1 VTVRTL
7 ISRRARAQWPLL
19 AAVLTVVTIGATLLG
34 VCALLVT
41 RTSDRALEVAASRA
55 IPADTEVTAYT
66 VTIARA
72 DVASVDADT
81 RSVLHEAVRP
91 FGSVMAGRMSSV
103 MRSLSTGTDPS
114 PALAYLSGVDDLTDR
129 ASLLSGRWP
138 RPGAG
143 EAVLLESTARMLGA
157 RPGTRVPLGPEL
169 VREPAG
175 GMTVTVVGIVRARA
189 GGGWERDPL
198 EGAGY
203 VPDFRDGSALRTA
216 RAFGPFLMDYRDLLA
231 GGSTM
236 GRLEITARPDL
247 SAPNPR
253 DLDRLGQGVRGA
265 DRRLSAVLGERV
277 QIERIASRLPFVL
290 AATDRQQRVTSAA
303 VLAVAV
309 LGAVLTAAALRLAGR
324 LTADVRSAETALLSA
339 AGTSRLQLAGI
350 AAAESALLAVL
361 AVAVATPL
369 SSLAHAGLTH
379 LPPLADAGVAA
390 SAAVTW
396 PQLLAVA
403 AGALLLFLPT
413 PASSGLARSGA
424 DVALVALATGAWFSA
439 RSEGADARVDAV
451 RVLAPALLLA
461 AGCVIV
467 LRLVPPVLRA
477 ADRWAGHAPGLALPL
492 AMSEAARRPRA
503 VAAGL
508 LVTLGCAA
516 ATFAVAFDATWHR
529 SQHDQANLA
538 VGSDLVLT
546 LGTPPVAGQGAEIA
560 RATGGQARPA
570 ADRGVA
576 IGQWIG
582 GSGDPPRLVA
592 VRGPGAVPG
601 MPLADGAALTLTGRA
616 TGDDPLSV
624 TPRLVLEDTAGLRT
638 TCTAAAIRLDGRPHR
653 LPDCAPVDGMRLIA
667 VMLPVVADEFAYDS
681 VRTSSVT
688 VDLSVP
694 GGDGWSA
701 TSAEPYS
708 GQLTAPAV
716 TAHGSSLRLTAQV
729 ALGGPPDAARTIVAT
744 AFGDPGPVPVT
755 VSELLASQLSVGP
768 GDQLD
773 IMVGLASVPVTIRDV
788 TRTVPAAPGA
798 AAVSADL
805 DTLSRALLT
814 RGEPDFPID
823 AWWVTGAA
831 DASAAAGLHLG
842 DIRTRTGEA
851 ARLTTGPVPA
861 ALPGALRLLVP
872 AAVFLLLAGL
882 ILHVT
887 CDLQAR
893 AVEVA
898 RLRGLG
904 MTRREIRA
912 TLLGQHSIV
921 LLPLLLTGTA
931 VGAAA
936 TWMVSPLLVR
946 SETGG
951 VPVPSVAPVWPWP
964 AESALLAL
972 LVAGTLLAVTSA
984 VVIQSRR
991 ADAAHLR
998 VAS

>member
-1 VTVRTL
+1 MRTL

-19 AAVLTVVTIGATLLG
+19 AAVLIVVTVGATLLG

-55 IPADTEVTAYT
+55 VPAETEVTAYT
-66 VTIARA
+66 VTIARG

-81 RSVLHEAVRP
+81 RSVLREAVAP

-103 MRSLSTGTDPS
+103 MRSLSTGSDRS
-114 PALAYLSGVDDLTDR
+114 PALAYLSGVEELTDR
-129 ASLLSGRWP
+129 ASLVSGRWP

-143 EAVLLESTARMLGA
+143 EAVLLEPTARALGA
-157 RPGTRVPLGPEL
+157 RPGTRVALGPEL
-169 VREPAG
+169 VREPAA
-175 GMTVTVVGIVRARA
+175 GMTVTVVGVVRARA
-189 GGGWERDPL
+189 GGGWDRDPL

-216 RAFGPFLMDYRDLLA
+216 RAYGPFLMDYRDLLA

-236 GRLEITARPDL
+236 GRLEIIARPDL

-253 DLDRLGQGVRGA
+253 DLDRLAEGVRGA

-277 QIERIASRLPFVL
+277 QIERISSRLPYVL
-290 AATDRQQRVTSAA
+290 AATDRQQRVTSSA

-339 AGTSRLQLAGI
+339 AGTSRVQLAGI

-361 AVAVATPL
+361 AIAVATPL
-369 SSLAHAGLTH
+369 SSLAHAALTH
-379 LPPLADAGVAA
+379 LAPMADAGLAA
-390 SAAVTW
+390 TPAVTGV
-396 PQLLAVA
+396 QLLAVTI
-403 AGALLLFLPT
+403 GALLLFLPT
-413 PASSGLARSGA
+413 PAGSGLARSGA
-424 DVALVALATGAWFSA
+424 DVVIVALAAGAWFSA
-439 RSEGADARVDAV
+439 RSAGADARVDAV

-467 LRLVPPVLRA
+467 LRLVPPALRA
-477 ADRWAGHAPGLALPL
+477 ADRWASRAPGLAVPL

-508 LVTLGCAA
+508 LITLGCGA

-529 SQHDQANLA
+529 SQLDQASLA

-546 LGTPPVAGQGAEIA
+546 LGAPAVPGQGAEVA
-560 RATGGQARPA
+560 RATGGLARPA

-582 GSGDPPRLVA
+582 GGDEPPRLVA
-592 VRGPGAVPG
+592 VRGTAEVPG
-601 MPLADGAALTLTGRA
+601 IPVATGAPLTVTGTA
-616 TGDDPLSV
+616 GGDDPLSV
-624 TPRLVLEDTAGLRT
+624 APQLVLEDTSGLRT
-638 TCTAAAIRLDGRPHR
+638 TCTSAAIPLDGRAHR
-653 LPDCAPVDGMRLIA
+653 LPDCAPVDGMRLVA

-681 VRTSSVT
+681 VRTSTVT

-694 GGDGWSA
+694 GGDGWTA

-708 GQLTAPAV
+708 GQLTDPAV
-716 TAHGSSLRLTAQV
+716 AAHGSSMRLTAEV
-729 ALGGPPDAARTIVAT
+729 ALGGPPDAARRLVAT

-755 VSELLASQLSVGP
+755 VSEPLATQLSVGP

-773 IMVGLASVPVTIRDV
+773 ILVGLATVPVTIRDV
-788 TRTVPAAPGA
+788 TQTVAAAPGA
-798 AAVSADL
+798 AAIAADL
-805 DTLSRALLT
+805 DALSRALLT
-814 RGEPDFPID
+814 HGEAEFPID
-823 AWWVTGAA
+823 AWWVTGAT

-861 ALPGALRLLVP
+861 SLPGALRLLIP
-872 AAVFLLLAGL
+872 AAILLLLAGL

-887 CDLQAR
+887 CDLQSR

-912 TLLGQHSIV
+912 TLLGQHTVV
-921 LLPLLLTGTA
+921 LLPLLLAGTA

-936 TWMVSPLLVR
+936 TWLVSPLLVR

-951 VPVPSVAPVWPWP
+951 VPVPAVAPVWPWP

-972 LVAGTLLAVTSA
+972 VVAGTALAVTA
-984 VVIQSRR
+984 VVVIQSRR

>member
-1 VTVRTL
+1 VRTL
-7 ISRRARAQWPLL
+7 ILRRAGAQWPLL

-55 IPADTEVTAYT
+55 VPADTGVTAYT
-66 VTIARA
+66 VTITRG
-72 DVASVDADT
+72 DTASVDADT
-81 RSVLHEAVRP
+81 RSVLREAVAP
-91 FGSVMAGRMSSV
+91 FGSVMAGRMSTV
-103 MRSLSTGTDPS
+103 MRPVGVRAGGAPG
-114 PALAYLSGVDDLTDR
+114 LAYLSGVEDLTDR
-129 ASLLSGRWP
+129 ASLVTGRWP

-143 EAVLLESTARMLGA
+143 EAVLLERTARALGA
-157 RPGTRVPLGPEL
+157 QPGARVRLGEEL
-169 VREPAG
+169 VRDPAPG
-175 GMTVTVVGIVRARA
+175 LTVTVVGVVRARA
-189 GGGWERDPL
+189 GGGWDRDPL
-198 EGAGY
+198 GGAGY

-216 RAFGPFLMDYRDLLA
+216 EAFGPFLMDYRDLLT
-231 GGSTM
+231 GDSTV
-236 GRLEITARPDL
+236 GRLEITAQPDL
-247 SAPNPR
+247 SAPSPPTLN
-253 DLDRLGQGVRGA
+253 RLGQGVRDA

-277 QIERIASRLPFVL
+277 QIERVASRLPAVL
-290 AATDRQQRVTSAA
+290 AATARQQRVTSAA

-324 LTADVRSAETALLSA
+324 LTADVRAAETALLSA
-339 AGTSRLQLAGI
+339 AGTSRLQLAGLSG
-350 AAAESALLAVL
+350 AESALLAVL
-361 AVAVATPL
+361 AVAVAAPL
-369 SSLAHAGLTH
+369 SSLAHATLTG
-379 LPPLADAGVAA
+379 LPPLVDAGLAA
-390 SAAVTW
+390 GPAVTVA
-396 PQLLAVA
+396 QLLAVA
-403 AGALLLFLPT
+403 AGAALLFLPT
-413 PASSGLARSGA
+413 PARSGLARSGA
-424 DVALVALATGAWFSA
+424 DLAIVALAAGAWFSA
-439 RSEGADARVDAV
+439 RSAGADARVDAV
-451 RVLAPALLLA
+451 RVLVPALMLV
-461 AGCVIV
+461 AGCVLA
-467 LRLVPPVLRA
+467 LRLAPPALRA
-477 ADRWAGHAPGLALPL
+477 ADRWTSRADGLALPL

-546 LGTPPVAGQGAEIA
+546 LGAPAFAGQGAEVS

-576 IGQWIG
+576 IGQWLG

-592 VRGPGAVPG
+592 VRGPGTVPG
-601 MPLADGAALTLTGRA
+601 IPVTAGGALTLTGRA
-616 TGDDPLSV
+616 TGPDPLSV
-624 TPRLVLEDTAGLRT
+624 TPLLVLEDTSGLRT
-638 TCTAAAIRLDGRPHR
+638 TCTAPAVPLDGRPHR
-653 LPDCAPVDGMRLIA
+653 LPDCAPVDGMRLIT
-667 VMLPVVADEFAYDS
+667 VMLPVTAPEFAYDS
-681 VRTSSVT
+681 IRTSTVT

-694 GGDGWSA
+694 GGDGWTA

-708 GQLTAPAV
+708 GRLTGPTV
-716 TAHGSSLRLTAQV
+716 TAHGSSMRMTAEV
-729 ALGGPPDAARTIVAT
+729 ALGGPPDAARRLVAT
-744 AFGDPGPVPVT
+744 AFPDPGPVPVT
-755 VSELLASQLSVGP
+755 VSEPLAAQLSVGP

-773 IMVGLASVPVTIRDV
+773 ILVGLASVPVRIEQV
-788 TRTVPAAPGA
+788 TTTVAAAPGA
-798 AAVSADL
+798 AAISADL

-814 RGEPDFPID
+814 RGDPQFPID

-872 AAVFLLLAGL
+872 AAVLLLLAGL
-882 ILHVT
+882 VLHVT

-904 MTRREIRA
+904 MTRRDIRT
-912 TLLGQHSIV
+912 TLLGQHTIV
-921 LLPLLLTGTA
+921 LLPMLLAGTA

-936 TWMVSPLLVR
+936 TWLVSPLLVR

-951 VPVPSVAPVWPWP
+951 VPIPDAAPVWPWP
-964 AESALLAL
+964 AESALLTVL
-972 LVAGTLLAVTSA
+972 LVASALAVASV